1 MEHFVYPVEG
11 KYALSLMNLLHT
23 LFVGR
28 YTTHGREKSRL
39 HDWRHSCHFVDTV
52 VAAWFMTVIFSWFNL
67 YLTIWQAVGI
77 VVLIKSI
84 TMVVNDK

>member
-1 MEHFVYPVEG
+1 MEERKVGYMIGAIV
-11 KYALSLMNLLHT
+11 ATLLI
-23 LFVGR
+23 L
-28 YTTHGREKSRL
+28 
-39 HDWRHSCHFVDTV
+39 WCQ
-52 VAAWFMTVIFSWFNL
+52 AWFMTVIFSWFNL